1 MLQIGDQVVIMSA
14 PGVFKIIA
22 IDGPAVTIENAEGV
36 RKLVLEGSLRTVR
49 KPSPH

>member
-36 RKLVLEGSLRTVR
+36 RKLVLEGSLRTVG
-49 KPSPH
+49 KQPPH